1 MRIRDCSPVVM
12 QVAVIL
18 DVDERMG
25 WYEMDPT
32 TLPVVNRAQN
42 LHLKQPPEK
51 LRMLMEN
58 HQFVDRNIHL
68 EMVVVAIVMLVFQ
81 GCIRVKEPHCIS
93 HLVGAIYAQ
102 QLPITV

>member
-25 WYEMDPT
+25 WYEIHEMDPT

-42 LHLKQPPEK
+42 LHLKQPPK
-51 LRMLMEN
+51 N
-58 HQFVDRNIHL
+58 
-68 EMVVVAIVMLVFQ
+68 
-81 GCIRVKEPHCIS
+81 
-93 HLVGAIYAQ
+93 
-102 QLPITV
+102 

>member
-1 MRIRDCSPVVM
+1 
-12 QVAVIL
+12 
-18 DVDERMG
+18 
-25 WYEMDPT
+25 
-32 TLPVVNRAQN
+32 
-42 LHLKQPPEK
+42 
-51 LRMLMEN
+51 MEN